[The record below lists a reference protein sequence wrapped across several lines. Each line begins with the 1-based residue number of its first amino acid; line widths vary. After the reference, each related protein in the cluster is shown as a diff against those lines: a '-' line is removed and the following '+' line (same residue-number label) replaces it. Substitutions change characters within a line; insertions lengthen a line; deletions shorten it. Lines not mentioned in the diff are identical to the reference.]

1 MIQGNEIIM
10 LLIGI
15 GVLIFVLENRQQL
28 RRFIFAEILILGF
41 YLILAGWILTVLE
54 GFFFED
60 LLNLVEHACY
70 AGSSVSIALWCVKV
84 FGRRKEGR

>member
-15 GVLIFVLENRQQL
+15 GVLVFIIENRRQM
-28 RRFIFAEILILGF
+28 RRFLFSKILIIGF

-54 GFFFED
+54 GFFFRD
-60 LLNLVEHACY
+60 YLNLLEHACY
-70 AGSSVSIALWCVKV
+70 AGSSVFVSFWCLKV
-84 FGRRKEGR
+84 FGRRREGR